1 MNRNMNRKLLVVRQ
15 GMEKTLESKL
25 DLVAATIRSIDNAKN
40 RDDAEYLALHNLLP
54 QVRNLMESYNKLEK
68 IK

>member
-54 QVRNLMESYNKLEK
+54 QVRSLMESCNKLEK

>member
-25 DLVAATIRSIDNAKN
+25 DLIATTMRSIDNAKN

-54 QVRNLMESYNKLEK
+54 QIRSLVESYNKLEK

>member
-54 QVRNLMESYNKLEK
+54 QVRIFMESYNKLEK

>member
-25 DLVAATIRSIDNAKN
+25 DLIAATMRSIDNAKN
-40 RDDAEYLALHNLLP
+40 RDDAEY
-54 QVRNLMESYNKLEK
+54 
-68 IK
+68 